1 MDKNFLDQV
10 RYLVPLAAHLSYLVE
25 LITYPFQK
33 MGRYSVKRHKTK
45 RRERDIDLI
54 YNEISSKESI
64 ARLKNQPLDDT
75 KPGLG
80 QYYCVE
86 CAKYFESQLTLNIHG
101 KGKVH
106 KRRVKELRQRPYSP
120 LESQAAAG
128 YNVQRFLES
137 VEKYKK
143 LEAQKKENQ
152 AEFDALILQRKGT
165 LDAIITGSL
174 SGTLEPSAPAE
185 EDQMV
190 EA

>member
-1 MDKNFLDQV
+1 
-10 RYLVPLAAHLSYLVE
+10 
-25 LITYPFQK
+25 
-33 MGRYSVKRHKTK
+33 MGRYSVKRYKTK
-45 RRERDIDLI
+45 RREKDVDLI
-54 YNEISSKESI
+54 YNDISSKESI
-64 ARLKNQPLDDT
+64 ARLENQPLDDT

-86 CAKYFESQLTLNIHG
+86 CAKYFEFQLTLDIHR

-165 LDAIITGSL
+165 LDAIITGIL

-185 EDQMV
+185 EDQIV
-190 EA
+190 DA